1 MSFPMTP
8 AELEDLQRM
17 VALRMTIGSPNG
29 DLSWKEWSMLLR
41 KRLAGIQ
48 MWTVDETRPTF
59 GSCLAMAADAMT
71 LLALV
76 DKAELA
82 DMASRDEGAA

>member
-1 MSFPMTP
+1 MTP

-17 VALRMTIGSPNG
+17 VALRMSMGFDEDNEL
-29 DLSWKEWSMLLR
+29 LSWKERSER
-41 KRLAGIQ
+41 IRRRLAAVQ

-59 GSCLAMAADAMT
+59 KSALELAADAMV

-76 DKAELA
+76 DAAEQMDHSSGEAL
-82 DMASRDEGAA
+82 